1 MIPQKTPALP
11 GFFVRRAVHHRCGA
25 AVTITALTADNGVNQ
40 AGNPGRHGPSRKP
53 AHRAVSLRRASYG
66 GGVLITCLLAAAC
79 SSQPR
84 RPVASPEAASR
95 AHDAQSACRPAK
107 LRATQHFA
115 ASAIDTGLPASGQW
129 RDGFGLADMNGDGRL
144 DLLSG
149 PARKGRMQPVIFLG
163 DGQGRF
169 QEWAEAHF
177 PPLPYDYGDIKAAD
191 FNGDGRLDI
200 ALSAHLRGLAVL
212 INEGDGHYAPWNR
225 GLILRVPAE
234 SVLEPVFT
242 SRALAVADWNRD
254 GKPDLLALNEGPSRL
269 GGGGVTA
276 AFGLWFNRDGLWDL
290 ARPEQVL
297 NSFGDAIAAGDIDGD
312 GNPDALI
319 GTNAAGNRLL
329 LQMGDGNLYRSRELR
344 SVPLDAAVTAVAL
357 HDFDGDGSDEAVTAA
372 RAVENTQFCIL
383 LQVVHAAGSGK
394 ERPLALWSTVSR
406 DSISALAI
414 GDIDRDGRDDL
425 VAVREDG
432 EILTFAGTRRG
443 FSRDLNLAPPEA
455 MRGCKAFDAQLAD
468 IDADG
473 NLELIVAYAGEDSI
487 SGAAPCHGNGGFRAW
502 RLRPAD
508 ADPR

>member
-1 MIPQKTPALP
+1 MKSA
-11 GFFVRRAVHHRCGA
+11 HGA
-25 AVTITALTADNGVNQ
+25 I
-40 AGNPGRHGPSRKP
+40 
-53 AHRAVSLRRASYG
+53 SLRRAPYG
-66 GGVLITCLLAAAC
+66 AGVLILCLLAAAC

-84 RPVASPEAASR
+84 RPVLSHEAASR
-95 AHDAQSACRPAK
+95 ARDAQSACRPAK
-107 LRATQHFA
+107 LRATQRFA

-169 QEWAEAHF
+169 HEWKEARF
-177 PPLPYDYGDIKAAD
+177 PPLPYDYGDVKAAD

-200 ALSAHLRGLAVL
+200 VLAAHLRGLAVL
-212 INEGDGHYAPWNR
+212 IDEGGGHYAPWSR
-225 GLILRVPAE
+225 GLTLRPPAE

-242 SRALAVADWNRD
+242 SRALAVTDWNRD

-269 GGGGVTA
+269 GGSGVTA
-276 AFGLWFNRDGLWDL
+276 ALGLWFNRDGLWDL
-290 ARPEQVL
+290 AKPEQAL
-297 NSFGDAIAAGDIDGD
+297 NSFGDAIAVGDIDGD

-319 GTNAAGNRLL
+319 GTSAAGNRLL
-329 LQMGDGNLYRSRELR
+329 LQKGDGNLYSARELR

-357 HDFDGDGSDEAVTAA
+357 HDFDGDGSGEAIVAA
-372 RAVENTQFCIL
+372 RAVENAQFCIL
-383 LQVVHAAGSGK
+383 LQIVHAAGSGK

-406 DSISALAI
+406 DGIAALAV
-414 GDIDRDGRDDL
+414 GDIDRDGRDDI

-432 EILTFAGTRRG
+432 EILTFAGARRG
-443 FSRDLNLAPPEA
+443 FSHDLSLAPIEA
-455 MRGCKAFDAQLAD
+455 VRGCKVFDAQLAD

-487 SGAAPCHGNGGFRAW
+487 GDTTPCRGNGGFRAW
-502 RLRPAD
+502 RLRPAG
-508 ADPR
+508 ADRR